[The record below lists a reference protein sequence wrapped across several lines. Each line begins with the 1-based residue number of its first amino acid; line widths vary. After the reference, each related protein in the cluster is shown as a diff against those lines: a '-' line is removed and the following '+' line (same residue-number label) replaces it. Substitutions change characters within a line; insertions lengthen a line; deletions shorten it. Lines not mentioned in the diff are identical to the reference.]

1 MPDVILH
8 IEQGEKNGKP
18 FNFVRNKAAGETLIQ
33 LVEPGKYLVSFKP
46 YKRRS
51 LNQNGYWWGCLVPLV
66 KQGLNDA
73 GWNDIRT
80 NEDAH
85 EYLKSIFVKKSIV
98 NFNTGEVATF
108 TGSTTELNTTEFAKL
123 VDDVIQW
130 AVEFLGIQIPYPG
143 ESLIMFNE

>member
-1 MPDVILH
+1 MPDVILN
-8 IEQGEKNGKP
+8 IESHSI
-18 FNFVRNKAAGETLIQ
+18 RNEAALKFI
-33 LVEPGKYLVSFKP
+33 LKDLKDGKYLVSFKP

-66 KQGLNDA
+66 KQGLNEA

-108 TGSTTELNTTEFAKL
+108 TGSTTELNTVEFAKL

-130 AVEFLGIQIPYPG
+130 AVEFLNVQIPYPG